1 MKKGVLVILLLF
13 LLTGGMGCGP
23 GATES
28 PGPEISGGSLEN
40 ATVSSITDKPAAD
53 LENGEGT
60 ENPENSENA
69 ISEKL
74 EAAQEEQAEQK
85 EASPVPGVF
94 CKLSITCH
102 QLLANPDLLP
112 EGKQELIPASGV
124 ILPSTEITLEEGAT
138 VFDLLQKGT
147 RQQGIHMEF
156 TRTPIYNST
165 YIEGIHNLYEF
176 DGGELSGWM
185 YRVNGTFPN
194 RGASAY
200 RLTDGDQVE
209 WVYTLDLGRDVG
221 GDYLEQ
227 KGE

>member
-1 MKKGVLVILLLF
+1 MKKGVLAIILFILLV
-13 LLTGGMGCGP
+13 GGMGCGL

-28 PGPEISGGSLEN
+28 PAPEISGGSLEN
-40 ATVSSITDKPAAD
+40 ATVSSITDKPETD
-53 LENGEGT
+53 LENGEAT
-60 ENPENSENA
+60 ENPENPENA
-69 ISEKL
+69 ASGKL

-85 EASPVPGVF
+85 EASPVPGF
-94 CKLSITCH
+94 SCTLSITCH
-102 QLLANPDLLP
+102 QLVANPSLLP
-112 EGKQELIPASGV
+112 EGKQGLIPASGV
-124 ILPSTEITLEEGAT
+124 ILASTEISMEEGAT
-138 VFDLLQKGT
+138 VFDLLQQGT
-147 RQQGIHMEF
+147 RHQGIHMEF

-176 DGGELSGWM
+176 DGWELSGWM

-200 RLTDGDQVE
+200 QLTDGDQVE
-209 WVYTLDLGRDVG
+209 WLYTLDLGRDVG